1 VFLFEIVNKVNGSVS
16 VEMSSSSSSSGIQA
30 SLEEIDKSLKDVQD
44 RREKLIKGT
53 RDVVMLCSKSIVSMH
68 HSQLEDAKSKMD
80 QAKIMLEEFRKYAG
94 HDLYRYIAVAE
105 QELVEAYALRSVM
118 DEKPIPSMRELEVTG
133 ESYLTGLLDC
143 VGEIKRLVYDRMRS
157 GKGEDAEK
165 LFATMEEIYNVIYPF
180 AVYDNIV
187 SGLRKKL
194 DVARM
199 LIEDIRA
206 TVTEESRRKALIEA
220 VGGFEKTISEKEEK

>member
-1 VFLFEIVNKVNGSVS
+1 
-16 VEMSSSSSSSGIQA
+16 MSSSGIQG

-53 RDVVMLCSKSIVSMH
+53 RDVVMLCSKSIVAMH
-68 HSQLEDAKSKMD
+68 HGQLEDAKSKMD
-80 QAKIMLEEFRKYAG
+80 QAKAMLEEFRKYAQQ
-94 HDLYRYIAVAE
+94 DLYRYVGVAE
-105 QELVEAYALRSVM
+105 QELVEAYALKSVM
-118 DEKPIPSMRELEVTG
+118 DNKPMPSMRELEVTG

-157 GKGEDAEK
+157 GNEEDAEK
-165 LFATMEEIYNVIYPF
+165 LFATMEEIYNAIYPF

-187 SGLRKKL
+187 SGLRRKL

-220 VGGFEKTISEKEEK
+220 VGGFERRISKE

>member
-1 VFLFEIVNKVNGSVS
+1 
-16 VEMSSSSSSSGIQA
+16 MSSSGIQG

-53 RDVVMLCSKSIVSMH
+53 RDVVMMCSKSIVDMH
-68 HSQLEDAKSKMD
+68 HSHLQDAKNKID
-80 QAKIMLEEFRKYAG
+80 QAKAMLEEFRSYAG
-94 HDLYRYIAVAE
+94 QDLYRYIGVAE
-105 QELVEAYALRSVM
+105 QELVEAYALKSVM
-118 DEKPIPSMRELEVTG
+118 DDQPMPSMKELEVTG

-143 VGEIKRLVYDRMRS
+143 IGEIKRLVYDRMRS
-157 GKGEDAEK
+157 GKGKDAEK
-165 LFATMEEIYNVIYPF
+165 LFAMMEEIYNSIYPF

-187 SGLRKKL
+187 PGLRKKL

-220 VGGFEKTISEKEEK
+220 VDAFERRTLK

>member
-1 VFLFEIVNKVNGSVS
+1 
-16 VEMSSSSSSSGIQA
+16 MSSSQPSLASSSSSGIQS
-30 SLEEIDKSLKDVQD
+30 SLEEIDKNLKDVQD

-53 RDVVMLCSKSIVSMH
+53 RDVIMLCSKSIVAMH
-68 HSQLEDAKSKMD
+68 HNQLEDAMIKMD
-80 QAKIMLEEFRKYAG
+80 QAKAMLEECRGYAG
-94 HDLYRYIAVAE
+94 QDLYRYVAVAE
-105 QELVEAYALRSVM
+105 QELVEAYALKSVIE
-118 DEKPIPSMRELEVTG
+118 DKPMPSMRDLSVTG
-133 ESYLTGLLDC
+133 ESYLTGFLDC

-157 GKGEDAEK
+157 GKGKDAEK
-165 LFATMEEIYNVIYPF
+165 LFATMEEIYNAIYPF

-206 TVTEESRRKALIEA
+206 TVTEENRRKALIEA
-220 VGGFEKTISEKEEK
+220 VGGFEKRISSKEE